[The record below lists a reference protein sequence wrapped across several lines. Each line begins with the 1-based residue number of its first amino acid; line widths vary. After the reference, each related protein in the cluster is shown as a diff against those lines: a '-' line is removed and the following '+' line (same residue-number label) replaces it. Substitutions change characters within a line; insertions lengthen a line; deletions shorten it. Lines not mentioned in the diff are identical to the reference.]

1 MAMVGVYLDRPPR
14 TDGGHAIDTTDVDD
28 VPFVRWPA
36 EAAYREA
43 LARAGRARLLL
54 VAAPHDPPLGGD
66 ALEDWVREGADPVE
80 AYSRR
85 ELLRARQSRRAPVV
99 LDDGLVRRGSRW
111 AAVPPVELRVLVPL
125 LNRAGSL
132 VTRVELL
139 AAARPGAVADP
150 TRTLDRVVRRVR
162 SRLAPLGIRVHTVRA
177 TGFLLDVGTLP
188 D

>member
-1 MAMVGVYLDRPPR
+1 MEVVYQDSPPR
-14 TDGGHAIDTTDVDD
+14 TYGGHAIDTTDVDD

-43 LARAGRARLLL
+43 LARAGRARLLI

-85 ELLRARQSRRAPVV
+85 ELLRARQAQRAPVA
-99 LDDGLVRRGSRW
+99 LDDDGLVRRGHRW

-125 LNRAGSL
+125 LDRAGSL
-132 VTRVELL
+132 VTRAELL
-139 AAARPGAVADP
+139 AAARPGAVADS

-162 SRLAPLGIRVHTVRA
+162 LRLAPLGIRVHTVRA
-177 TGFLLDVGTLP
+177 TGFLLDVGMLP

>member
-1 MAMVGVYLDRPPR
+1 
-14 TDGGHAIDTTDVDD
+14 
-28 VPFVRWPA
+28 
-36 EAAYREA
+36 
-43 LARAGRARLLL
+43 
-54 VAAPHDPPLGGD
+54 
-66 ALEDWVREGADPVE
+66 
-80 AYSRR
+80 
-85 ELLRARQSRRAPVV
+85 
-99 LDDGLVRRGSRW
+99 
-111 AAVPPVELRVLVPL
+111 
-125 LNRAGSL
+125 